1 MIQES
6 LLKTNF
12 LGRDG
17 FRWWIGQ
24 IPPESAHGGQ
34 INGAGWGNRFKVRI
48 MGYHPYDLTELPDE
62 DLPWAQCLLP
72 TTSGTGA
79 GNNATSVKISP
90 GDVVFGFFLDTDNAQ
105 TPVIMG
111 CFGRTSQVLTSNTPG
126 PFQPFTG
133 YTDKVKKPNGTLK
146 PDQSS
151 EQNAGSQK
159 SPRNVSPSQAQNIA
173 DDEISYYSA
182 IGDKIQLANTV
193 NNTMVN
199 KISTEVNNLLNKI
212 KAPAIFSNIK
222 NEINRVTEKIQA
234 ITNGLVGNMVNGLFK
249 QLTKLLKKG
258 LDLLYKQIFATVLS
272 ATANPAAAHLAGV
285 AAQTTMVAPVNIL
298 QKAIPCVSG
307 AIISG
312 LGSAVKKILMSAVDN
327 VDNFVT
333 CAANQFTGALINDV
347 IGKITSGLQSAIG
360 GVQTLLKFF
369 SSFSVDGFLRGG
381 IDAIKGLV
389 GMFDCNQSKG
399 KAKGIV
405 EQWIIG
411 QGPSNVPA
419 PDFKKII
426 ETANIA
432 KGIGQ
437 IANIETVTP
446 SDQIIQD
453 NFLSSIIIPSAIES
467 ITNTITLPS
476 LSGITTGGFITS
488 GNEIMQV
495 DTFNTNTNQV
505 TVTRAYSGIA
515 TNYVAGSSFNVINNI
530 PKESLT
536 KQVLPST
543 FEQTFGVFD
552 IFSSVTKNSKTT
564 GGCYTGPPTSCGAPT
579 VTIFGG
585 GGSGATAIPLLGAIV
600 GSTGSVIGA
609 KLINGGSGYDFPPFV
624 EIVDNCNQGYGAVAR
639 ATINDVGE
647 VDSIYIVS
655 EGENYPIGDVYENTS
670 VIDTLTESQKG
681 SFVARNYIVKNVLI
695 QCPGEKY
702 SQTDTATDQ
711 FGNEYSIEVFEGFIN
726 KIEPIN
732 ISGNNANTNTIIV
745 SDLPIITIK
754 SDTGSGAL
762 LRPLLDIVPA
772 EFQGE
777 VKQVIDCVT

>member
-1 MIQES
+1 MQES
-6 LLKTNF
+6 SLKTNF

-24 IPPESAHGGQ
+24 IPPENAHGGQ

-151 EQNAGSQK
+151 EQNAEAQK
-159 SPRNVSPSQAQNIA
+159 SPRNVSPTQAQNIA

-182 IGDKIQLANTV
+182 IGDKIQLGNTV
-193 NNTMVN
+193 KNTLVN

-212 KAPAIFSNIK
+212 KAPAIFTNIK

-234 ITNGLVGNMVNGLFK
+234 ITNGLVGNMVNKLFK
-249 QLTKLLKKG
+249 KLSSLLNEGLKLLYQKIYKLIFALTK
-258 LDLLYKQIFATVLS
+258 
-272 ATANPAAAHLAGV
+272 NPAIAHAAGV
-285 AAQTTMVAPVNIL
+285 AAQTVMVPPVKVL
-298 QKAIPCVSG
+298 QEAIPCVSG

-312 LGSAVKKILMSAVDN
+312 LGSVVKELLNSMLDN
-327 VDNFVT
+327 VKNFVS
-333 CAANQFTGALINDV
+333 CAADQFTGALINDI
-347 IGKITSGLQSAIG
+347 IGKITNGLSSAIG
-360 GVQTLLKFF
+360 GVQKILQFF
-369 SSFSVDGFLRGG
+369 PSFGVDSFLRGSS
-381 IDAIKGLV
+381 DAIKGLV
-389 GMFDCNQSKG
+389 GLFDCNQSKG
-399 KAKGIV
+399 KANGIV
-405 EQWIIG
+405 DQWIIG
-411 QGPSNVPA
+411 SGPANIPG
-419 PDFKKII
+419 PDFAKIL
-426 ETANIA
+426 ENANIA

-437 IANIETVTP
+437 ITNIKTIE
-446 SDQIIQD
+446 SLDQIVVD
-453 NFLSSIIIPSAIES
+453 NFLTSVIVPSAVS
-467 ITNTITLPS
+467 STTNTITLPN
-476 LSGITTGGFITS
+476 LTGITTGGFIVS
-488 GNEIMQV
+488 GTGEMMQINS
-495 DTFNTNTNQV
+495 FNSNTNEV
-505 TVTRAYSGIA
+505 SVTRSYSGIA
-515 TNYVAGSSFNVINNI
+515 TNYVSGSSFSITNTI
-530 PKESLT
+530 PQESL
-536 KQVLPST
+536 KKSVAPST
-543 FEQTFGVFD
+543 FNQKYGAFD
-552 IFSSVTKNSKTT
+552 IFNSATSVPSAN
-564 GGCYTGPPTSCGAPT
+564 GCYTGKPTSCSAPT

-585 GGSGATAIPLLGAIV
+585 GGEGATAIPLLGAIN
-600 GSTGSVIGA
+600 GLTGSIIGA
-609 KLINGGSGYDFPPFV
+609 KLTNGGSGYGFPPFV

-639 ATINDVGE
+639 ATINDAGE

-655 EGENYPIGDVYENTS
+655 EGENYPIGDIYENTS
-670 VIDTLTESQKG
+670 VTNNLNDTQTG

-695 QCPGEKY
+695 QNPGQNY
-702 SQTDTATDQ
+702 IQGDTATDQ
-711 FGNEYSIEVFEGFIN
+711 FGNEYSIEIFEGSIN
-726 KIEPIN
+726 KIDLIN
-732 ISGNNANTNTIIV
+732 ISGNSNNNIIV
-745 SDLPIITIK
+745 NDLPIITIK

-762 LRPLLDIVPA
+762 LRPLLDIQPA

>member
-1 MIQES
+1 MQES
-6 LLKTNF
+6 SLKTNF

-34 INGAGWGNRFKVRI
+34 INGGGWGNRFKVRI

-133 YTDKVKKPNGTLK
+133 YTNKVKKPNGTLK

-151 EQNAGSQK
+151 EQNAQSQK
-159 SPRNVSPSQAQNIA
+159 SPRHVSPEQAQNIG

-199 KISTEVNNLLNKI
+199 KISTEVNNLLNKV
-212 KAPAIFSNIK
+212 KAPAIFTNIK
-222 NEINRVTEKIQA
+222 NEINRVVDKVQA
-234 ITNGLVGNMVNGLFK
+234 IANGLVGNMINGLFK
-249 QLTKLLKKG
+249 HLTKLLSKG
-258 LDLLYKQIFATVLS
+258 LDLLYKSVFAKVLA
-272 ATANPAAAHLAGV
+272 ATLNPGAAHLAGV
-285 AAQTTMVAPVNIL
+285 AAQTVMVQPVNIL
-298 QKAIPCVSG
+298 QKAMSCVSG
-307 AIISG
+307 AIVSG
-312 LGSAVKKILMSAVDN
+312 LGSVIKKILNSAVDN
-327 VDNFVT
+327 VQNFVS
-333 CAANQFTGALINDV
+333 CAANQFAGSLINDI
-347 IGKITSGLQSAIG
+347 IGKISSGLQSAIG

-389 GMFDCNQSKG
+389 GMFDCNQSTG
-399 KAKGIV
+399 KANGIV
-405 EQWIIG
+405 DQWIIG

-419 PDFKKII
+419 PDFGKIL
-426 ETANIA
+426 ENANLAGAISTGA
-432 KGIGQ
+432 DIIGGVQ
-437 IANIETVTP
+437 NVI
-446 SDQIIQD
+446 
-453 NFLSSIIIPSAIES
+453 
-467 ITNTITLPS
+467 
-476 LSGITTGGFITS
+476 GG
-488 GNEIMQV
+488 
-495 DTFNTNTNQV
+495 
-505 TVTRAYSGIA
+505 
-515 TNYVAGSSFNVINNI
+515 VAGAFSAVNNI
-530 PKESLT
+530 PNIS
-536 KQVLPST
+536 
-543 FEQTFGVFD
+543 
-552 IFSSVTKNSKTT
+552 
-564 GGCYTGPPTSCGAPT
+564 GGCYTGPPTSFGAPT

-585 GGSGATAIPLLGAIV
+585 GGSGATAIPLMGAII

-609 KLINGGSGYDFPPFV
+609 KLTNGGSGYDFPPFV

-639 ATINDVGE
+639 ATINDAGE

-655 EGENYPIGDVYENTS
+655 EGENYPTGDVYENTTVTNNLS
-670 VIDTLTESQKG
+670 GVQAG
-681 SFVARNYIVKNVLI
+681 SFVARNYIVNSVLI
-695 QCPGEKY
+695 QNPGQNY
-702 SQTDTATDQ
+702 NQTDTATDQ
-711 FGNEYSIEVFEGFIN
+711 FGNEYSIEVFEGYIN

-732 ISGNNANTNTIIV
+732 ISGNSANINSTIV
-745 SDLPIITIK
+745 NDLPVIVIK